1 MTAPGIRPT
10 RIARLDPWEDPVH
23 DTPVTLVGNL
33 CADPELGK
41 TPNDIPVATLRLA
54 VTPRVRDGQ
63 GWTDGPTSFYRVTCW
78 RQLAEHACDTLTKG
92 ARVVVTGRL
101 RIRQYETDDGRR
113 GQAAEVDADDL
124 GPSLLFATATVH
136 RTTGNGGQA
145 ASADPPF

>member
-1 MTAPGIRPT
+1 
-10 RIARLDPWEDPVH
+10 VH

-41 TPNDIPVATLRLA
+41 TPNDVPVANLRLA
-54 VTPRVRDGQ
+54 VTPRVRDGEQ
-63 GWTDGPTSFYRVTCW
+63 WTDGPTSFYRVTCW
-78 RQLAEHACDTLTKG
+78 RQLAEHAADTLTKG

-124 GPSLLFATATVH
+124 GPSLLFATATIH
-136 RTTGNGGQA
+136 RTTGNGGQV
-145 ASADPPF
+145 ASADPPPF